1 MRFDAARIGDVTV
14 FTLLES
20 RVTSDNVTAF
30 QEEVLRRVE
39 EGERKL
45 VLDFGAVEFVDST
58 GIGTVVVVH
67 QKLQNRGVFA
77 VVGLQHQVRNL
88 FKLTR
93 MDKVVPVYESTD
105 EALKALGASA
115 HQ

>member
-1 MRFDAARIGDVTV
+1 MRFDTARIGDVTV
-14 FTLLES
+14 FTVLDS
-20 RVTSDNVTAF
+20 RVTSDNVTAL
-30 QEEVLRRVE
+30 QEEALRRVE

-58 GIGTVVVVH
+58 GIGTVVALH
-67 QKLQNRGVFA
+67 NKLQDRGVFA
-77 VVGLQHQVRNL
+77 VSALQHQVRSL

-93 MDKVVPVYESTD
+93 MDKVVAVYDSTE

-115 HQ
+115 HP